1 MIAFQVQRLR
11 MLTRTVAKVDEDIAV
26 AFLKLTR
33 WSHQLYR
40 EIVHGLGGKRR
51 ASNFSRR
58 LCARRNSRRKS
69 AAIAMWSTRGTRQAT
84 AVPPPPEKCQIIE
97 VMNYGGNLICHDC
110 FESKVVGSGNNMMGL
125 SRAQAMNGK
134 ICVAGK

>member
-11 MLTRTVAKVDEDIAV
+11 MLTRTVPKVDEDIAV
-26 AFLKLTR
+26 AFLKLTC

-40 EIVHGLGGKRR
+40 EIVHGVGGKRR

-58 LCARRNSRRKS
+58 GFVPDK
-69 AAIAMWSTRGTRQAT
+69 TRAVNQPNRDEAGAGTRQAT
-84 AVPPPPEKCQIIE
+84 AVPPPPEKCHLIE
-97 VMNYGGNLICHDC
+97 VMKHGRNLICHDR
-110 FESKVVGSGNNMMGL
+110 FENNVVGSGNNMTGL
-125 SRAQAMNGK
+125 SRVQAMNSK